1 MQAGACPI
9 SRFAP
14 ANVFA
19 NARARLTHAQP
30 LGWRGARAA
39 GPGGGACLRP
49 AAVLIGLADYAS
61 EVSVILTQR
70 TAALRDH
77 SGRDRG
83 HTAQPLRKALF
94 LMWRALIEPVLL
106 FASPF

>member
-77 SGRDRG
+77 SG
-83 HTAQPLRKALF
+83 
-94 LMWRALIEPVLL
+94 
-106 FASPF
+106 